1 MIIIE
6 KKVQKSSFKLG
17 SVSNWVVFKENM
29 SVRGKWKSDL
39 THFRLFWFVLSASIS
54 SCGFFCLAHLQNFCL
69 SLLDCEVSFGASFVR
84 KEIFCQHLKHKFV
97 VADHD
102 PPIVSISILMT
113 DPALYYINPLDLQQG
128 LAWTANLLPSKF
140 GGKCSIRQE
149 AVLEPH
155 HMKLKFVTCLY

>member
-1 MIIIE
+1 M
-6 KKVQKSSFKLG
+6 KVWFNSLPLILICFECFYLIMWIFLSCSLTKFLSFTAGLWSIFWCFICEEG
-17 SVSNWVVFKENM
+17 S
-29 SVRGKWKSDL
+29 
-39 THFRLFWFVLSASIS
+39 I
-54 SCGFFCLAHLQNFCL
+54 
-69 SLLDCEVSFGASFVR
+69 
-84 KEIFCQHLKHKFV
+84 CQHLKHKFV

-102 PPIVSISILMT
+102 PPIVSISSLMT

-140 GGKCSIRQE
+140 GGKCGIRQE